1 MPLLRRVSDL
11 CHSYDVDMKS
21 AYQKLERAKQHL
33 ALLDARITAFRALDA
48 YEFVPKEGEPPQ
60 DERLAVIEYHVKVKS
75 ELPDSW
81 GVIVGD
87 ILTNLRA
94 ALDHSVFGHADD
106 RNELSPKDVKAMSFP
121 ILTDPVKGFAG
132 PTKTLGALVD
142 PAVLAIV
149 ESRQPYNVSDPA
161 TAPLQVL
168 NELVNVDKHRTINVI
183 VYSAMELGI
192 KRKADDIIIRSVD
205 LHPVEMVDGAVIGSV
220 TLDRPIGQS
229 TDKAP
234 TYRTLDGTLEVG
246 YVETIAIPSV
256 EDRHSVLDVME
267 ALVFDVEDVLHE
279 LKKAGC

>member
-1 MPLLRRVSDL
+1 
-11 CHSYDVDMKS
+11 MKS

-33 ALLDARITAFRALDA
+33 ALLDASITAFRALDA

-60 DERLAVIEYHVKVKS
+60 DKRLAVIEYHVKVKS

-94 ALDHSVFGHADD
+94 ALDHSVFGHAAD
-106 RNELSPKDVKAMSFP
+106 RNALSPKHVKAMSFP

-142 PAVLAIV
+142 PTVLAVV

-161 TAPLQVL
+161 TARLQVL

-183 VYSAMELGI
+183 AYSAMELGI

-220 TLDRPIGQS
+220 ILDRPIGQS

-256 EDRHSVLDVME
+256 DGRHSVLDVME